1 MQKLTALVPALA
13 ATLAMAACASPNV
26 AGPAAP
32 STAPAATSS
41 PSATQKEVSALHP
54 RAVLAH
60 AEGLTTVDLST
71 GEAVGHTAHE
81 GFLRLN
87 DAGDGRHV
95 MVTDGDAFRVYD
107 AGLIAEG
114 HDDHFHYF
122 ASEPKLTDVSYDAPK
137 AGHVVVHGDKTV
149 LFGDGDGSIQIV
161 KTKAIADPD
170 AAVRKLATDDPH
182 HGVALEL
189 ADGTLFT
196 TQGTADARSVLQVKR
211 GDTVAAETDDCPGS
225 HGEAVAEPTAKGDVV
240 VVGCTD
246 GPVVYRDGA
255 FYKVPVEDAYSRSG
269 NLAGSEHSPIV
280 LGDYK
285 VDKDAELER
294 PTRVALIDT
303 RAASL
308 RTLDLGSSY
317 WFRSLARGPHG
328 EGLVLTYDGA
338 LQVIDVAAGDVTAT
352 IPAIQTWEE
361 KPEWQQPG
369 PILKVAGERAY
380 ITDAEKR
387 ELVVVDLE
395 SHEVVGRHALE
406 VAPVEMA
413 IATGLPPHAGHDH

>member
-1 MQKLTALVPALA
+1 MLRHDEPPGALRE
-13 ATLAMAACASPNV
+13 S
-26 AGPAAP
+26 G
-32 STAPAATSS
+32 
-41 PSATQKEVSALHP
+41 TQ
-54 RAVLAH
+54 
-60 AEGLTTVDLST
+60 EGSRRHLVTC
-71 GEAVGHTAHE
+71 
-81 GFLRLN
+81 FQLRI
-87 DAGDGRHV
+87 
-95 MVTDGDAFRVYD
+95 TFK
-107 AGLIAEG
+107 
-114 HDDHFHYF
+114 
-122 ASEPKLTDVSYDAPK
+122 P
-137 AGHVVVHGDKTV
+137 
-149 LFGDGDGSIQIV
+149 
-161 KTKAIADPD
+161 
-170 AAVRKLATDDPH
+170 
-182 HGVALEL
+182 
-189 ADGTLFT
+189 
-196 TQGTADARSVLQVKR
+196 
-211 GDTVAAETDDCPGS
+211 GDTVAAETDACPGS
-225 HGEAVAEPTAKGDVV
+225 HGEAVVESTAKGDVV

-369 PILKVAGERAY
+369 PILKVAGERA
-380 ITDAEKR
+380 
-387 ELVVVDLE
+387 
-395 SHEVVGRHALE
+395 
-406 VAPVEMA
+406 
-413 IATGLPPHAGHDH
+413 